1 MSSQPK
7 KAKSNQSKEAK
18 VPTLQERLAHA
29 QAETERWKRLSLQPG
44 LSPKALLAA
53 RELAT
58 SWQAA
63 ADLGEKALQHEVA
76 TKGPQTLS
84 GDQAQPEQPQAIS
97 PLAQAQTT
105 NPQTSSMISP
115 ET

>member
-7 KAKSNQSKEAK
+7 KAKSSPSK

-29 QAETERWKRLSLQPG
+29 QAETARWKTLSLQPG
-44 LSPKALLAA
+44 LSPKAALAA

-63 ADLGEKALQHEVA
+63 ADLGEKAVQHEAV
-76 TKGPQTLS
+76 TKGPQTLAGS
-84 GDQAQPEQPQAIS
+84 EVQPEQPQAIS
-97 PLAQAQTT
+97 PLAQAQTIS
-105 NPQTSSMISP
+105 PLTSSTTSP
-115 ET
+115 GTSG